1 MALVEKFVLVSLVGI
16 IFAQVLPDVR
26 ATGIEITVG
35 VAILIAINTAFTHW
49 LVRRGMG
56 WAAALRE
63 FMVMIGVNFA
73 LILLIAVLLPT
84 FDGSINLVNAIFF
97 TLLFT
102 VIVTMFDHCRQVHLS
117 RFATDD

>member
-16 IFAQVLPDVR
+16 IFAQVLPDMR
-26 ATGIEITVG
+26 ATGIEIAVG
-35 VAILIAINTAFTHW
+35 AAILIMINTVLTQW
-49 LVRRGMG
+49 LVRTGIG
-56 WAAALRE
+56 WAATLRE
-63 FMVMIGVNFA
+63 FIVMIGINFA

-102 VIVTMFDHCRQVHLS
+102 VIVTMFDHYRQVHLG
-117 RFATDD
+117 RFATHN